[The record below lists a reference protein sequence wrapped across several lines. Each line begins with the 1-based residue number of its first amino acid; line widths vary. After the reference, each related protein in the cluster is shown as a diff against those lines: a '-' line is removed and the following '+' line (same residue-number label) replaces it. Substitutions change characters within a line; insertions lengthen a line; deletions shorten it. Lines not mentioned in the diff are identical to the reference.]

1 MSDDIIIRVE
11 GAWGIITLNRP
22 AALNSLTQDMC
33 GDIDAALARW
43 ESDASV
49 RAVLVEGEGERAFCA
64 GGDIKGLAA
73 AAARDPIK
81 AADFF
86 RTEYRMNVRVH
97 RFSKPYVAMLDGV
110 TMGGGVGISM
120 SASHRVATE
129 RTVWAMPECMI
140 GLAPDVGASWLL
152 PRLKTGLGAW
162 LGLTGQ
168 RLGAADL
175 MTAGLVTHH
184 VPSASV
190 AKCRTRL
197 LELSLADDPAT
208 EISSVLSTHLVGEDG
223 QLVKQLADIARLF
236 GDYGNVSHLITMLQ
250 SDTSPLASEA
260 LGDIAAASP
269 TSLALTHRL
278 LGNVPETFEAC
289 ISREFC
295 VTSHCLAAHDF
306 GEGVRAQIID
316 KDRAPKWLPASLAEI
331 DASHLAAYFE
341 PPPGGPLDLS
351 GF

>member
-1 MSDDIIIRVE
+1 MSGDIIIRVE

-22 AALNSLTQDMC
+22 AALNSLTQEMC

-43 ESDASV
+43 DSDPAV
-49 RAVLVEGEGERAFCA
+49 KAVLVEGEGERAFCA
-64 GGDIKGLAA
+64 GGDIKSLAA
-73 AAARDPIK
+73 AAARDPVA

-97 RFSKPYVAMLDGV
+97 RFSKPYVALLDGV

-120 SASHRVATE
+120 SASHRIATD

-140 GLAPDVGASWLL
+140 GLVPDVGASWLL

-175 MTAGLVTHH
+175 LTAGLATHH
-184 VPSASV
+184 VPAASLD
-190 AKCRTRL
+190 KCRAML
-197 LELSLADDPAT
+197 LELPLAEDPIA
-208 EISSVLSTHLVGEDG
+208 EIGLVLSRHHVGEDG
-223 QLVKQLADIARLF
+223 QLVKQLGEIARLF

-250 SDTSPLASEA
+250 SDSSSLASTA

-278 LGNVPETFEAC
+278 LANVPESFEAC